1 VVPSS
6 IASVGTGIFIKKTG
20 QYRPPI
26 WFGLTFMT
34 LGWGLFINFGAE
46 ANWAKIIMYQVI
58 AGVGV
63 GPNFQAPLI
72 ALQSLVQPRD
82 IATATATFA
91 FIRNLATSISV
102 VIGGVIFQNEMASRA
117 GTLRAALGDQT
128 AAQLGGGNAGA
139 NVAVVEAL
147 PPGPQSV
154 ARQAFASSLSTMW
167 ILYTVIAFIGLL
179 VSFLVGKQTLSK
191 QHEQHKIGLEGE
203 MQRKAE
209 NRRSKGSRA
218 GAGDEESRP
227 RTGHR
232 RENSRPESKD
242 TRITTASDGGDES
255 KETAKEEV

>member
-1 VVPSS
+1 
-6 IASVGTGIFIKKTG
+6 
-20 QYRPPI
+20 
-26 WFGLTFMT
+26 
-34 LGWGLFINFGAE
+34 
-46 ANWAKIIMYQVI
+46 
-58 AGVGV
+58 
-63 GPNFQAPLI
+63 
-72 ALQSLVQPRD
+72 
-82 IATATATFA
+82 
-91 FIRNLATSISV
+91 
-102 VIGGVIFQNEMASRA
+102 
-117 GTLRAALGDQT
+117 
-128 AAQLGGGNAGA
+128 
-139 NVAVVEAL
+139 
-147 PPGPQSV
+147 SV